1 MGLFASCICWTWYAK
16 AGAATEQYENKPARK
31 KLIILTG
38 PGEGSQCM
46 LLKATGDGA
55 SVGQEAGGAQAMAF
69 TEGSIGRE
77 RQGGTNSLVQ
87 ANLNNFR

>member
-1 MGLFASCICWTWYAK
+1 MFASCICWTWYAK

-38 PGEGSQCM
+38 PREGSQCM
-46 LLKATGDGA
+46 LLRATGDGA
-55 SVGQEAGGAQAMAF
+55 SIGQEAGGAQAMAF
-69 TEGSIGRE
+69 IEGSIGRV
-77 RQGGTNSLVQ
+77 RQGRINSLAQ